1 MTPTQLA
8 NLRFI
13 DLLASFRSAEPT
25 PGGGSASAL
34 AGAVGASLLTM
45 VAGLPK
51 PRAQNPDD
59 ERRLSAAGV
68 RCSASSVELAA
79 LMERDSEMYENVVAA
94 FRLPKGSDDEKRV
107 RSDRIQDAL
116 QFATEVPLRVMRV
129 CLDGLRAGSEVAAL
143 GNANAA
149 SDVQVGL
156 ELLIAGLRGAKFNVA
171 TNLTSIKDQ
180 GYIVA
185 AKREADVLERD
196 GERARTA
203 AVALLPS
210 TP

>member
-1 MTPTQLA
+1 
-8 NLRFI
+8 
-13 DLLASFRSAEPT
+13 
-25 PGGGSASAL
+25 
-34 AGAVGASLLTM
+34 
-45 VAGLPK
+45 
-51 PRAQNPDD
+51 
-59 ERRLSAAGV
+59 
-68 RCSASSVELAA
+68 
-79 LMERDSEMYENVVAA
+79 
-94 FRLPKGSDDEKRV
+94 
-107 RSDRIQDAL
+107 
-116 QFATEVPLRVMRV
+116 MRV
-129 CLDGLRAGSEVAAL
+129 CLDGLRTGSEVAAL